1 MDLKVEI
8 ASVAIVVLALLNV
21 EPHAYAQE
29 KAEEFIFPVQPY
41 QVTEGYSFAENVG
54 CSGYEPP
61 RHHLGEDVD
70 ADVNDPVRAVANGK
84 LIFSG
89 PAPGYGYA
97 VMVEHQ
103 LTNGEYIVSLYGH
116 LKDVDLIGPGTG
128 FVDVNTVIPVS
139 KRDIIGYID
148 FIPKWDI
155 PHLHFQIRK
164 GPAPVSAGSYE
175 WVYYGYSRWSKDS
188 KGSKGCSGTGEEVD
202 FDQNGNYVG
211 GRYTHPSNF
220 IRAHLGPWIRFT
232 GTAVATWFFGP
243 KMCNLGA
250 RAYTGFVWTGCGTPS
265 SGTCHSENT
274 VYFDGTGGVTLH
286 LGGYSLSL
294 FHCINDGDGDRRLY
308 TGGEL
313 LIKQGGNIM
322 LILKNSRFSMD
333 VDYLTDT
340 MTGSGWA
347 TLDMDAGDES
357 LRNEFNPHGAE
368 QMELVFNGW
377 NPVIQGFCGVYRFD
391 ITFRPTEYKENILSQ
406 PVSNIGVLDFP
417 DAKVS
422 LNVWEFTPGGQ
433 NNDMNDF
440 MANQI
445 MIDPGGSPPDGIEVI
460 SPYCYWELGTVL
472 SSITADI
479 TFDLTGI
486 PGTQTPANIRILR
499 RENAYDSW
507 EIYEDQELVDDTHIR
522 ANVVTSFSE
531 WGIGFQGMIFQVED
545 FCGADFGPPDGCV
558 DVWDLM

>member
-1 MDLKVEI
+1 MFPQSRVLG
-8 ASVAIVVLALLNV
+8 IVVVALELLGASLGV
-21 EPHAYAQE
+21 HG
-29 KAEEFIFPVQPY
+29 EERADTFILPVDPY
-41 QVTEGYSFAENVG
+41 KINGFSFADVFG
-54 CSGYEPP
+54 CSQDIPP

-70 ADVNDPVRAVANGK
+70 ADIGDPVKAVANGK
-84 LIFSG
+84 LIYSG
-89 PAPGYGYA
+89 AMTGYGH
-97 VMVEHQ
+97 VIVIQHQ
-103 LTNGEYIVSLYGH
+103 LPDDEYVVSVYGH
-116 LKDVDLIGPGTG
+116 LKQSGLIGPGTG
-128 FVDVNTVIPVS
+128 FVGINTIVS
-139 KRDIIGYID
+139 VKQGDIVGYID
-148 FIPKWDI
+148 FKEEWDV

-164 GPAPVSAGSYE
+164 GPAPLSNGSYK
-175 WVYYGYSRWSKDS
+175 WVYFGYSRYSRWEKD
-188 KGSKGCSGTGEEVD
+188 CSSTGEDVD
-202 FDQNGNYVG
+202 FNQNGNYVG

-232 GTAVATWFFGP
+232 GTAVATWPYGP
-243 KMCNLGA
+243 KMCNLDA
-250 RAYTGFVWTGCGTPS
+250 RAYTGFVWTGCGTGS
-265 SGTCHSENT
+265 SGICHSENT
-274 VYFDGTGGVTLH
+274 VFFDGTGGVTLQ

-294 FHCINDGDGDRRLY
+294 FRCINNGDGDRRLY

-333 VDYLTDT
+333 VDYLTNT

-368 QMELVFNGW
+368 QVELVFNGW
-377 NPVIQGFCGVYRFD
+377 NPVIQGICGEYGFD
-391 ITFRPTEYKENILSQ
+391 VTFRPTEYKENILSQ

-417 DAKVS
+417 DARVS
-422 LNVWEFTPGGQ
+422 LNVREFTPGGQ

-445 MIDPGGSPPDGIEVI
+445 MTDPGGAPPDGIEVI

-486 PGTQTPANIRILR
+486 PGTQTPVNIRILR
-499 RENAYDSW
+499 RENADDSW

-522 ANVVTSFSE
+522 ANGVTNFSE
-531 WGIGFQGMIFQVED
+531 WGIGFQGMIFQVGD
-545 FCGADFGPPDGCV
+545 FCGADFGP
-558 DVWDLM
+558 